1 MAKITVADNA
11 VAANAVVNHAAMT
24 AAQIAAATRL
34 MRNIVMH
41 FGENTQ
47 LNAIKRVIPAN
58 EANNTKAQEIT
69 ILTASDITIDGLDGP
84 RVVNFTRILSEG
96 CPGCDSLQ
104 ECATYLTNH
113 NATEVQVDIEVLN
126 NYGGAQRFTNVN
138 IH

>member
-1 MAKITVADNA
+1 MAKITVANNE
-11 VAANAVVNHAAMT
+11 VANNAVVNHAAMT
-24 AAQIAAATRL
+24 AAQIAAATRRTRGII
-34 MRNIVMH
+34 MR

-58 EANNTKAQEIT
+58 EANNTKATEIT
-69 ILTASDITIDGLDGP
+69 ILTASDITIEGLDGP

-104 ECATYLTNH
+104 ECATYLNDH
-113 NATEVQVDIEVLN
+113 NAAEIQTDIEVLD
-126 NYGGAQRFTNVN
+126 NYGGAQRFANVN